1 MNTKLTTAM
10 KVKDSEG
17 NIFTVTGYTFERITN
32 KLNGVTLKGA
42 AGEKQISIHDL
53 EFYEE
58 IK

>member
-1 MNTKLTTAM
+1 MNTKLTTGT

-17 NIFTVTGYTFERITN
+17 NIFTVTGYTFEQITN
-32 KLNGVTLKGA
+32 KLNGVTLKGE

>member
-1 MNTKLTTAM
+1 MNTKLTTGT

-17 NIFTVTGYTFERITN
+17 NIFTVTGYTFELITN
-32 KLNGVTLKGA
+32 KLNGVTLKGEG
-42 AGEKQISIHDL
+42 GEKEISIYDL